1 MRIRFGLNGIA
12 ALILGAAL
20 HLATATPARAQFFT
34 DEFGGQGTEFTDADE
49 AFAEDTGQPG
59 EPGAPTTRDDFTSGG
74 EYVEE
79 SRIAPGGQTV
89 TESGRRTQLRLAGDK
104 EMLPFNAAWGG
115 GTGLLIGGWFALI
128 QNGDNRSTLR
138 SVGLGTVLGTVIG
151 IAVGMKTL
159 ITPGAPVALSLYDP
173 GSPPPADDRRAL
185 GSLVA
190 SNAPPQLS
198 IGLKFSF

>member
-1 MRIRFGLNGIA
+1 MRIRVGLNSIG

-20 HLATATPARAQFFT
+20 HLAAPAPARAQFFT
-34 DEFGGQGTEFTDADE
+34 DEFGGQGSEFSDVDE
-49 AFAEDTGQPG
+49 AFSEDTGQPG

-79 SRIAPGGQTV
+79 SRISPGGQTL
-89 TESGRRTQLRLAGDK
+89 TETGRRTQLRLAGDK

-138 SVGLGTVLGTVIG
+138 SVGLGTVVGIAIG
-151 IAVGMKTL
+151 IAVGLKTL
-159 ITPGAPVALSLYDP
+159 IAPSAPVALLLNA
-173 GSPPPADDRRAL
+173 PAIPARYEEKRPLA
-185 GSLVA
+185 SLVA
-190 SNAPPQLS
+190 SNAPSQLS